1 MVRFTL
7 KDVIGSVSMKLEL
20 DPGDPVSEVSCIAR
34 EYWGSEGF
42 NLCKGYG
49 RFFARAQNSVYKLLP
64 IVLLAFSVLFYNN
77 YRN

>member
-42 NLCKGYG
+42 NLCKGYMIMDERG
-49 RFFARAQNSVYKLLP
+49 SIGSQISEGD
-64 IVLLAFSVLFYNN
+64 IVEMIPDPRLI
-77 YRN
+77 